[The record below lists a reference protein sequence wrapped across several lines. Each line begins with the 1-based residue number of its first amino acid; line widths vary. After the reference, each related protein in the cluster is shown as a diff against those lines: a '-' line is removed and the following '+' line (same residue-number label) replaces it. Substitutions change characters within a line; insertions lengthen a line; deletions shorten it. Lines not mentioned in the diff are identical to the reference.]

1 MHCQCN
7 PRFCDHFPVKSEL
20 LEHLMF
26 WPQSCDGRAERGDWS
41 SNHPCTGTHLPI
53 GNTNFI
59 FSCETFS
66 SGGAQVSLAVSSSL
80 IGCPASNQPI
90 RGERRQSLDDFPQP
104 GSLHNPVS
112 LTACKTR
119 SADCCW
125 MLQNLMFLLEKLG
138 AVLRTEVVSCF
149 YMGHHNLHPI
159 TACCT
164 ELHCFCHSHI
174 NTIPQKRTALCITV
188 ECSRQHFF
196 PAR

>member
-1 MHCQCN
+1 MESDWRMLIVSWSLTWQTKLSLFIKLCIMHCQCN
-7 PRFCDHFPVKSEL
+7 PRFCHHFPVKSEL

-26 WPQSCDGRAERGDWS
+26 WPQSCDGRPERGDWS

-80 IGCPASNQPI
+80 IGCSASNQPI

-119 SADCCW
+119 SADSAAECC
-125 MLQNLMFLLEKLG
+125 
-138 AVLRTEVVSCF
+138 RTW
-149 YMGHHNLHPI
+149 
-159 TACCT
+159 
-164 ELHCFCHSHI
+164 CFCWRSLE
-174 NTIPQKRTALCITV
+174 LC
-188 ECSRQHFF
+188 CGPR
-196 PAR
+196 